1 MTRKK
6 IVWLPYDFDT
16 ALGINNEG
24 ALVFDYELEDTDHI
38 EGGADVYNGQES
50 VVWCNIRDAFG
61 KELASMY
68 QTLRSQGKLS
78 YTAVEKAFED
88 HQDKWSEAIFNED
101 AWFKYIDPLINEG
114 NGAYL
119 EMLQGSKKEQ
129 RKWWLYNRFR
139 YIDSKYNAGDALVDV
154 IQLRGYAKAN
164 VTVIPYAD
172 IYPTVKYGSYL
183 VHQRGKRGVA
193 TTLVNPLDS
202 VNDTEIY
209 IYSSSQLASVG
220 DLSGL
225 LVGFADFSMATKLQ
239 ELKIGSD
246 AVGYSNSN
254 LKTLTLGNNVLL
266 KKIDVRNCV
275 GLGTGDQKS
284 VDISGC
290 TNIEEIY
297 FDGTNITGLQLPNGG
312 IIKKLHLPET
322 ITNLTVMNQK
332 AITEFVIP
340 TYQNISTL
348 RLENVSSA
356 IDQIEILKQIP
367 ANSRVRLIGFYM
379 LADDAQ
385 EIDQIFDILDTMRGL
400 DEAGN
405 NMDTAQV
412 SGEIHTA
419 SLTGAEIAEFNQ
431 RYPYVRVTADHTTA
445 VLTYKT
451 YDGATT
457 LFTETVL
464 DGGNGTKVNTT
475 ARIADAQYTYEPDGW
490 SLTQDG
496 AKDADALVGVT
507 ADRTVF
513 ASYTKTLRKYTVTWK
528 NADNTTLE
536 TDQNVPY
543 GSTPQYNG
551 ATPTYH
557 GQTSTGW
564 SPAVSTVV
572 GDVTYTAQYK
582 PMYTATFVRASAD
595 GGGTLYT
602 QRYIVEGTTPVY
614 GGSTPTTTKGS
625 ATDYPFE
632 GWTPALAPIYANTT
646 YTAKFGSPIEDIE
659 ITDDWDTI
667 IANVDNGTYKTAYKV
682 GNYKKISLINEGN
695 ISMQIVGFDVDEN
708 VDGYPVPIT
717 FVAKE
722 TLSSRKRMN
731 VSTQNTYAYPE
742 IPSWERHFYADNSQT
757 YWESTNRFIE
767 SIAKMTLTLVAN
779 ENVETTL
786 NYYVSQTN
794 GRLRIDVNGE
804 TIISDYSSNT
814 VESYPINVL
823 TNSTTTIYMEF
834 RQIGN
839 YNTYANVTLYNPTS
853 FTITEDIQNAPSRQ
867 QTGYVDGTGAVGGWK
882 KSELRSYLADTIM
895 PRIPSN
901 IQNRINPVVKYS
913 SSING
918 GINDTIFKDDPSVD
932 RLWIPSVREL
942 LDVNTYESKGE
953 SYNKI
958 YKNSDASTRIKH
970 SSTATGVNVN
980 YWLRSVYNSEKY
992 NTVNASGVRKTE
1004 SSSNSTSNYICLGF
1018 CLGDE
1023 LETIS
1028 DSWDTILANQYARG
1042 SYKIGDTKWMRL
1054 SSGEKVLMQIVGFS
1068 CDELASGNGVARI
1081 SWISK
1086 YLLNDSLAMNSTAT
1100 TEGGWETSGLRTY
1113 LNSTIKPMLP
1123 ENIRNGIQSVK
1134 KYSSTYENGGLV
1146 KDGQTTNDDLWIP
1159 NYKELYSS
1167 SNWYETQGASY
1178 STVFTDN
1185 ITRKKQ
1191 VAGDFG
1197 IYWLRTSSSS
1207 KKFGVVN
1214 AEGSYSEYSAH
1225 LTRCIALGFC
1235 TGATASPEDVE
1246 YIIRQTTEFNGSST
1260 YFDTGLQL
1268 MNGRNSFSVVFDF
1281 LNTKNTSMGT
1291 GSQYAII
1298 HCMHEDTPYPGFA
1311 IQYKRLSSGTVEYGA
1326 DFIINSNNA
1335 YVGVSRGGYT
1345 SDRRV
1350 KMVLTVDY
1358 SSNKITMYSNINGTS
1373 ETSEN
1378 DIPSGTPT
1386 VSETALIGCYQDTN
1400 GNRGRYSLGT
1410 MYDFKIYDR
1419 ALTSEEAQ
1427 AYLAVD
1433 HS

>member
-1 MTRKK
+1 MRKK

-38 EGGADVYNGQES
+38 EGGANVYNGQDS
-50 VVWCNIRDAFG
+50 VVWNNIRDAFG

-78 YTAVEKAFED
+78 YSAVEKAFED

-164 VTVIPYAD
+164 ITVIPYAD

-239 ELKIGSD
+239 ELKLGSD
-246 AVGYSNSN
+246 AVGYSNPN

-322 ITNLTVMNQK
+322 VTNLTVMNQK
-332 AITEFVIP
+332 AVTEFVIP

-348 RLENVSSA
+348 RLENVSDA

-367 ANSRVRLIGFYM
+367 ANSRVRLIGFYL

-385 EIDQIFDILDTMRGL
+385 EIEQIFDILDTMRGL
-400 DEAGN
+400 DEHGN
-405 NMDTAQV
+405 NTEKAQV

-419 SLTGAEIAEFNQ
+419 SLTGAEIAEFNA
-431 RYPYVRVTADHTTA
+431 RYPYVRVTADHTSA

-496 AKDADALVGVT
+496 NKDADALVGVT

-528 NADNTTLE
+528 NADNTILE
-536 TDQNVPY
+536 TDTNVPY
-543 GSTPQYNG
+543 GSTPSYNG
-551 ATPTYH
+551 ATPTYQ
-557 GQTSTGW
+557 GQTYTGW

-602 QRYIVEGTTPVY
+602 QNYVVEGTTPVY
-614 GGSTPTTTKGS
+614 GGATPTSTQGS
-625 ATDYPFE
+625 AEDYPFE
-632 GWTPALAPIYANTT
+632 GWTPALGPIYANTT
-646 YTAKFGSPIEDIE
+646 YTAKFGSPIDVSE
-659 ITDDWDTI
+659 ITDSWDTI
-667 IANVDNGTYKTAYKV
+667 IANIDNGTYKTAYKL
-682 GNYKKISLINEGN
+682 GQYKPLDLGTEGTVN
-695 ISMQIVGFDVDEN
+695 MQIVAMDADELA
-708 VDGYPVPIT
+708 DGSGYAPLT
-717 FVAKE
+717 FLGMSTLV
-722 TLSSRKRMN
+722 TLS
-731 VSTQNTYAYPE
+731 
-742 IPSWERHFYADNSQT
+742 
-757 YWESTNRFIE
+757 
-767 SIAKMTLTLVAN
+767 KM
-779 ENVETTL
+779 
-786 NYYVSQTN
+786 YYN
-794 GRLRIDVNGE
+794 
-804 TIISDYSSNT
+804 SSN
-814 VESYPINVL
+814 
-823 TNSTTTIYMEF
+823 
-834 RQIGN
+834 
-839 YNTYANVTLYNPTS
+839 
-853 FTITEDIQNAPSRQ
+853 
-867 QTGYVDGTGAVGGWK
+867 VGGWK
-882 KSELRSYLADTIM
+882 NSLVRSRLKNVIL
-895 PRIPSN
+895 PLVPSN
-901 IQNRINPVVKYS
+901 VKSRINNVIKIS
-913 SSING
+913 SSG
-918 GINDTIFKDDPSVD
+918 SSDTSSEISNRVYRTIDN
-932 RLWIPSVREL
+932 LWIPSQQEMNGNSYYENVAGAIAYTKIFNNQSSRVINQNCWLRTANKDKANGFYKNMTNGQIVTDNFSE
-942 LDVNTYESKGE
+942 NTY
-953 SYNKI
+953 
-958 YKNSDASTRIKH
+958 
-970 SSTATGVNVN
+970 
-980 YWLRSVYNSEKY
+980 
-992 NTVNASGVRKTE
+992 
-1004 SSSNSTSNYICLGF
+1004 YIRLGF
-1018 CLGDE
+1018 CLGAE
-1023 LETIS
+1023 AETIT
-1028 DSWDTILANQYARG
+1028 DSWDTIIANTSPET
-1042 SYKIGDTKWMRL
+1042 SYSIGDTKWMAL
-1054 SSGEKVLMQIVGFS
+1054 SSGEKVLMQIVGFN
-1068 CDELASGNGVARI
+1068 CDELADGNGVARI

-1086 YLLNDSLAMNSTAT
+1086 YLLNDSHVINSEET
-1100 TEGGWETSGLRTY
+1100 TSGGWQASGMRSY
-1113 LNSTIKPMLP
+1113 LNGTIKPMLP
-1123 ENIRNGIQSVK
+1123 ENIRNGIQTVK
-1134 KYSSTYENGGLV
+1134 KYSSTYENGTFV

-1159 NYKELYSS
+1159 CHKEIFDSTI
-1167 SNWYETQGASY
+1167 YETQSPSY

-1185 ITRKKQ
+1185 VSRKKAR
-1191 VAGDFG
+1191 VSSTTAYLN
-1197 IYWLRTSSSS
+1197 YWTRSTNSSAKFMYVGYDGSS
-1207 KKFGVVN
+1207 LNQYVT
-1214 AEGSYSEYSAH
+1214 
-1225 LTRCIALGFC
+1225 TRMCIALGFC
-1235 TGATASPEDVE
+1235 TG
-1246 YIIRQTTEFNGSST
+1246 
-1260 YFDTGLQL
+1260 
-1268 MNGRNSFSVVFDF
+1268 
-1281 LNTKNTSMGT
+1281 
-1291 GSQYAII
+1291 
-1298 HCMHEDTPYPGFA
+1298 
-1311 IQYKRLSSGTVEYGA
+1311 
-1326 DFIINSNNA
+1326 
-1335 YVGVSRGGYT
+1335 
-1345 SDRRV
+1345 V
-1350 KMVLTVDY
+1350 KTD
-1358 SSNKITMYSNINGTS
+1358 
-1373 ETSEN
+1373 
-1378 DIPSGTPT
+1378 
-1386 VSETALIGCYQDTN
+1386 
-1400 GNRGRYSLGT
+1400 
-1410 MYDFKIYDR
+1410 
-1419 ALTSEEAQ
+1419 
-1427 AYLAVD
+1427 
-1433 HS
+1433 

>member
-1 MTRKK
+1 MINKK

-50 VVWCNIRDAFG
+50 VVWCNLRDAFG

-78 YTAVEKAFED
+78 YSAVEKAFED

-332 AITEFVIP
+332 AVTEFVIP

-405 NMDTAQV
+405 NMDSAQV

-451 YDGATT
+451 YDGAST

-475 ARIADAQYTYEPDGW
+475 ARTSTAQYSYTPDGW
-490 SLTQDG
+490 ATEPNGS
-496 AKDADALVGVT
+496 KDANALVGIV
-507 ADRTVF
+507 ADRTVY
-513 ASYTKTLRKYTVTWK
+513 ASYIATLRTYTITWK

-551 ATPTYH
+551 ATPTYQ

-572 GDVTYTAQYK
+572 GDVTYTATYK
-582 PMYTATFVRASAD
+582 PMYTATFVRASDD

-602 QRYIVEGTTPVY
+602 QQYIVEGTTPVY

-646 YTAKFGSPIEDIE
+646 YTAKFGSPYVTPTATTADGAYGVEWDYSQSSPALTRKGLAANFANPSPATSNSTTGSSPFDNIMPWSGMKRYNVIDGQISYSEDDAE
-659 ITDDWDTI
+659 FDETLYDTVVYI
-667 IANVDNGTYKTAYKV
+667 PEFYYTAYKDTANSKWLWAISPTPLDGYAKHPASGRYV
-682 GNYKKISLINEGN
+682 GRFHTSGDPTEAFTKGGVTPKVNTAHKDFRTYSHNKGNKWYMMDFATWSAIQMLYLVEFANFNSQEKLGNGWDTNSLGQMGGTTGAAYHTIKISSAHNQYRWIEDPFSN
-695 ISMQIVGFDVDEN
+695 VFDSI
-708 VDGYPVPIT
+708 DG
-717 FVAKE
+717 FVA
-722 TLSSRKRMN
+722 SSRKVYAG
-731 VSTQNTYAYPE
+731 VSDTGYTRGTTGLVDTG
-742 IPSWERHFYADNSQT
+742 ITLPS
-757 YWESTNRFIE
+757 
-767 SIAKMTLTLVAN
+767 
-779 ENVETTL
+779 
-786 NYYVSQTN
+786 
-794 GRLRIDVNGE
+794 
-804 TIISDYSSNT
+804 SDYATGLGYSAEVAWAFIPDTASGGSDTTYLTDRVGSNSD
-814 VESYPINVL
+814 VRVA
-823 TNSTTTIYMEF
+823 
-834 RQIGN
+834 R
-839 YNTYANVTLYNPTS
+839 
-853 FTITEDIQNAPSRQ
+853 
-867 QTGYVDGTGAVGGWK
+867 VGG
-882 KSELRSYLADTIM
+882 
-895 PRIPSN
+895 
-901 IQNRINPVVKYS
+901 
-913 SSING
+913 
-918 GINDTIFKDDPSVD
+918 
-932 RLWIPSVREL
+932 
-942 LDVNTYESKGE
+942 
-953 SYNKI
+953 
-958 YKNSDASTRIKH
+958 H
-970 SSTATGVNVN
+970 
-980 YWLRSVYNSEKY
+980 YNS
-992 NTVNASGVRKTE
+992 SG
-1004 SSSNSTSNYICLGF
+1004 YYGMF
-1018 CLGDE
+1018 
-1023 LETIS
+1023 
-1028 DSWDTILANQYARG
+1028 Y
-1042 SYKIGDTKWMRL
+1042 L
-1054 SSGEKVLMQIVGFS
+1054 SADI
-1068 CDELASGNGVARI
+1068 
-1081 SWISK
+1081 
-1086 YLLNDSLAMNSTAT
+1086 
-1100 TEGGWETSGLRTY
+1100 
-1113 LNSTIKPMLP
+1113 
-1123 ENIRNGIQSVK
+1123 
-1134 KYSSTYENGGLV
+1134 
-1146 KDGQTTNDDLWIP
+1146 
-1159 NYKELYSS
+1159 
-1167 SNWYETQGASY
+1167 
-1178 STVFTDN
+1178 
-1185 ITRKKQ
+1185 
-1191 VAGDFG
+1191 
-1197 IYWLRTSSSS
+1197 
-1207 KKFGVVN
+1207 
-1214 AEGSYSEYSAH
+1214 
-1225 LTRCIALGFC
+1225 
-1235 TGATASPEDVE
+1235 
-1246 YIIRQTTEFNGSST
+1246 
-1260 YFDTGLQL
+1260 
-1268 MNGRNSFSVVFDF
+1268 
-1281 LNTKNTSMGT
+1281 
-1291 GSQYAII
+1291 
-1298 HCMHEDTPYPGFA
+1298 EDT
-1311 IQYKRLSSGTVEYGA
+1311 R
-1326 DFIINSNNA
+1326 
-1335 YVGVSRGGYT
+1335 
-1345 SDRRV
+1345 
-1350 KMVLTVDY
+1350 
-1358 SSNKITMYSNINGTS
+1358 
-1373 ETSEN
+1373 
-1378 DIPSGTPT
+1378 
-1386 VSETALIGCYQDTN
+1386 
-1400 GNRGRYSLGT
+1400 SLG
-1410 MYDFKIYDR
+1410 YYGSRLIYIP
-1419 ALTSEEAQ
+1419 
-1427 AYLAVD
+1427 
-1433 HS
+1433 